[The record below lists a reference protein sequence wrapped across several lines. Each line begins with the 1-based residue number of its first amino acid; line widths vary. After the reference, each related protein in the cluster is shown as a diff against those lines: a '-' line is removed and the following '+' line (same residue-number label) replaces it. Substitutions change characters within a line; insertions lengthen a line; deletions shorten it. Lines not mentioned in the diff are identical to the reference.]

1 MFPALAKTN
10 LASTTPARKRPLKEV
25 WSVETSPQN
34 IEQVY
39 TAMQIRLDDL
49 KKDLDTIDAED
60 CFDAENIFDTLNFYV
75 EHVQNIKE
83 LCGVGEIRSLKTIKE
98 IIKVGKLNLKY
109 VNKKELKG
117 ELHSTEDFQLTN
129 EFEKSYVFEG
139 EKPPLK
145 LPLIASKSN
154 MSGSEKI
161 SDAVVDVPVVEKAE
175 IMRDDVSDEEPEVD
189 ETRKKKSDSKKAVKE
204 LPVGLQNNVDSFIS
218 PILREAKMKYTL
230 KVTDASAEDLEI
242 LEEYMQKLCRAI
254 NEKFVAKMNEINL
267 LCDIFDKYFL
277 SFLFSTVENFTSPK
291 INNDHYQIDKNFR
304 FENNRIEILLNTA
317 IKYDNKRLFYK
328 DFVKSSLK
336 DLVMIQT
343 RFDDGTYTGID
354 IDDFTPETQKLCERF
369 DAQTVPILLIIPE
382 YSLILNKCARIL
394 NEWLQYDKEYVGL
407 IQEDLKVG
415 LSGLSV

>member
-1 MFPALAKTN
+1 M
-10 LASTTPARKRPLKEV
+10 
-25 WSVETSPQN
+25 
-34 IEQVY
+34 
-39 TAMQIRLDDL
+39 
-49 KKDLDTIDAED
+49 
-60 CFDAENIFDTLNFYV
+60 
-75 EHVQNIKE
+75 
-83 LCGVGEIRSLKTIKE
+83 
-98 IIKVGKLNLKY
+98 
-109 VNKKELKG
+109 ELKG

-129 EFEKSYVFEG
+129 DFEKSYVFEG

-145 LPLIASKSN
+145 LPLITSKSN

-161 SDAVVDVPVVEKAE
+161 AAAVVDEAVVEKAE
-175 IMRDDVSDEEPEVD
+175 IMGDDVSDEEPEVD

-204 LPVGLQNNVDSFIS
+204 LPVGLQNNMDSFIS

-230 KVTDASAEDLEI
+230 KVDEASAEDLEI

-291 INNDHYQIDKNFR
+291 INNDHYQIDKSFR

-343 RFDDGTYTGID
+343 RFDDGSYTGID
-354 IDDFTPETQKLCERF
+354 IDDFTLETQKLCERF

-382 YSLILNKCARIL
+382 YSLILNKCVRIL